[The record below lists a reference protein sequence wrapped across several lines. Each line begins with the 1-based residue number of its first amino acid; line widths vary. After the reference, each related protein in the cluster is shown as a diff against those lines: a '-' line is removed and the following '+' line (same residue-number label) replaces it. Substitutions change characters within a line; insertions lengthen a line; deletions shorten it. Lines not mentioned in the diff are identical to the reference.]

1 MRIGIFE
8 QMTVNNGWIL
18 TLFILIISLLSLGY
32 GFGVKARRLP
42 FTAEIGYNQQQW
54 QFLRWWV
61 KLALVAGVLLPMCLL
76 ALAWKQ
82 PSAWVFWGSYLLIV
96 AVQLISERVF
106 SRSLVPSIVVPIGF
120 LYTAFRLWQL
130 LNGLTQLTF
139 SYLTLLGF
147 GVVVLFWVSN
157 LIMLM
162 VMPIPTIFKG
172 SESIEQS

>member
-1 MRIGIFE
+1 
-8 QMTVNNGWIL
+8 MTVNNGLML
-18 TLFILIISLLSLGY
+18 TLFILVITGLALGY

-42 FTAEIGYNQQQW
+42 FTAEIGFNQQQW

-61 KLALVAGVLLPMCLL
+61 KLASFAGVLLPMCLL

-82 PSAWVFWGSYLLIV
+82 PSSSVFWGSYLLIV

-120 LYTAFRLWQL
+120 FYTTFRLWQL
-130 LNGLTQLTF
+130 LDGFTQLTF
-139 SYLTLLGF
+139 SYLTLVGF
-147 GVVVLFWVSN
+147 GVVVLFWVAN
-157 LIMLM
+157 LVMLM
-162 VMPIPTIFKG
+162 VMAIPTIFVG

>member
-8 QMTVNNGWIL
+8 QMTVNNGLIL
-18 TLFILIISLLSLGY
+18 TLFILIITLLALGY
-32 GFGVKARRLP
+32 GFGVKAQRLP
-42 FTAEIGYNQQQW
+42 FTAEIGFSDKQW

-82 PSAWVFWGSYLLIV
+82 PSSWVFWGSYLLIV

-120 LYTAFRLWQL
+120 FYTAFRLWQL
-130 LNGLTQLTF
+130 LDGFTQLTF

-147 GVVVLFWVSN
+147 GVVVLFWVAN

-162 VMPIPTIFKG
+162 VMAIPTIFKS
-172 SESIEQS
+172 SESISQS

>member
-8 QMTVNNGWIL
+8 QMTVNNGLIL
-18 TLFILIISLLSLGY
+18 TLFILIITLLALGY

-42 FTAEIGYNQQQW
+42 FTAEIEYNQQQW

-82 PSAWVFWGSYLLIV
+82 PSSWVFWGSYLLIV

-106 SRSLVPSIVVPIGF
+106 SRFLVRSIVVPIGF
-120 LYTAFRLWQL
+120 LYTGFRLWQL